1 MRTTLGADVIVVG
14 GGPAG
19 IAAVCRLVPAGR
31 RVIWVDAGA
40 RSGGQIWRGGLPPRW
55 SAAVAALAGH
65 PDLRQLPGHAVVA
78 AEGPQT
84 LLLHD
89 TLNPGAPAVVALAP
103 QLLLA
108 LGARERFLP
117 FPGWTLPGVT
127 GAGGLQALIK
137 NGWPVAGQ
145 RVVFAGS
152 GPLLLASADT
162 ARAAG
167 ARVSLIAEQAPAAAL
182 ARFAAGLSASRWRQA
197 LALRWRLRGVPYR
210 SACWVLRADGE
221 RRLES
226 VLLGNGRTTWR
237 LPCDALGVGF
247 GLMPNTELA
256 GLLGLRI
263 EAGAIQVDTQQQTSV
278 QGVYAAGEC
287 TGIGG
292 VDKALAEGGLA
303 ALAMLGRTDDTLRR
317 ERSRSARFAERLASS
332 FALRPELLELA
343 DAQTLVCRCEH
354 VSFGALQVQASG
366 RDAKLQTR
374 CGMGACQGRICGPI
388 TQELFGWSAATL
400 REPLQPVPLA
410 CLVADTSLRSP

>member
-1 MRTTLGADVIVVG
+1 MRTKLGADVIVVG

-31 RVIWVDAGA
+31 RVIWVDAEA
-40 RSGGQIWRGGLPPRW
+40 RSGGQIWRGGLPPHW
-55 SAAVAALAGH
+55 SAALGALSRHTGLQH
-65 PDLRQLPGHAVVA
+65 LPGHAVIA
-78 AEGPQT
+78 ADGPHA
-84 LLLHD
+84 LVLHD
-89 TLNPGAPAVVALAP
+89 TLHPAAPAVLARAP

-108 LGARERFLP
+108 LGARDRFLP

-162 ARAAG
+162 ARGAG
-167 ARVSLIAEQAPAAAL
+167 AHVGLIAEQASAAAL
-182 ARFAAGLSASRWRQA
+182 ARFAAGLSAPQWTQA
-197 LALRWRLRGVPYR
+197 LGLRWRLRGTPYR
-210 SACWVLRADGE
+210 SGCWVLRADGE

-226 VLLGNGRTTWR
+226 ALVSDGRKTWR

-247 GLMPNTELA
+247 GLVPNTELA
-256 GLLGLRI
+256 CLLGLRI
-263 EAGAIQVDTQQQTSV
+263 EGGAIEVDAQQQTSIA
-278 QGVYAAGEC
+278 GIYAAGEC

-292 VDKALAEGGLA
+292 VDKALVEGALA
-303 ALAMLGRTDDTLRR
+303 ALAMLGLEDHGLQRR
-317 ERSRSARFAERLASS
+317 RSNIARYAERLACG
-332 FALRPELLELA
+332 FALRPELLKLA
-343 DAQTLVCRCEH
+343 DAQTLVCRCER
-354 VSFGALQVQASG
+354 VDFGSLEAQRSG

-388 TQELFGWSAATL
+388 TQDLFGWSPARP

-410 CLVADTSLRSP
+410 CLIGDA

>member
-1 MRTTLGADVIVVG
+1 MRTTLAADVIVIG

-31 RVIWVDAGA
+31 RVIWVDAEA
-40 RSGGQIWRGGLPPRW
+40 RTGGQIWRGGLPPRW
-55 SAAVAALAGH
+55 SAAVAALRHHEGLQH
-65 PDLRQLPGHAVVA
+65 LPGHAVIA
-78 AEGPQT
+78 ADGPHA
-84 LLLHD
+84 LILHD
-89 TLNPGAPAVVALAP
+89 TLHPAAPAVLARAP

-167 ARVSLIAEQAPAAAL
+167 AQVDLIAEQAPAAAL
-182 ARFAAGLSASRWRQA
+182 ARFAAGLSAPQWTQA
-197 LALRWRLRGVPYR
+197 AGLRWRLRGTPYR
-210 SACWVLRADGE
+210 SGTWVLRADGE

-226 VLLGNGRTTWR
+226 VLVGDGRKTQR

-247 GLMPNTELA
+247 GLVPNTELA
-256 GLLGLRI
+256 RLLGLRI
-263 EAGAIQVDTQQQTSV
+263 EGDAIHVDAQLQTSAL
-278 QGVYAAGEC
+278 GVYAAGEC

-292 VDKALAEGGLA
+292 ADKASIEGALA
-303 ALAMLGRTDDTLRR
+303 ARVMLGLDDDDLRR
-317 ERSRSARFAERLASS
+317 QRSRAASYAERLARD
-332 FALRPELLELA
+332 FALRPELLKLA
-343 DAQTLVCRCEH
+343 DAQTVVCRCEH
-354 VSFGALQVQASG
+354 VAFGSLQAQRSA

-388 TQELFGWSAATL
+388 TQDLFGWPASRP

-410 CLVADTSLRSP
+410 CLIGDG